1 MFVLMFVHKMLWT
14 ALRVL
19 ALACMALA
27 VRDRQAGP
35 APAAP
40 CAVLR
45 LRGGAGAQRG
55 GPGMPFF
62 GAGQA
67 KEPEDSE
74 EEWQALRRYASS
86 HGMPVPPED
95 RHSLPPINKE
105 DAEAIFSGGGGAG
118 LDDPKLRYLF
128 SNLPNFGRPPLA
140 DMEQLTPG
148 TIILV
153 TPEQPKTPTA
163 SFISGPS
170 ATGGA
175 IGGNVDGTGA
185 EAVAAEAAYHAEVVD
200 LAMFLATET
209 PCDPRALEYKYVAHL
224 QRFDNQE
231 RPPPKSVAVEGGEEG
246 GVGMGRLTER
256 GVVDRVNARIE
267 DTYGQRQFVRR
278 FYPHIDDDIIDFFD
292 TSSNSILW
300 LVALA
305 RDPSGEPLL
314 QNVPRAWARALSAEE
329 LDQLRRKGD

>member
-1 MFVLMFVHKMLWT
+1 MS
-14 ALRVL
+14 APRVL

-27 VRDRQAGP
+27 VRDHHAGA

-40 CAVLR
+40 CAALR

-55 GPGMPFF
+55 APFF

-67 KEPEDSE
+67 QEPEDSE
-74 EEWQALRRYASS
+74 EAWQALRRYASS

-105 DAEAIFSGGGGAG
+105 DAEAIFPGGGGAG

-163 SFISGPS
+163 SSVSGPT

-175 IGGNVDGTGA
+175 IGGNADRTGA
-185 EAVAAEAAYHAEVVD
+185 EAAAAAAAYHAEVVD

-224 QRFDNQE
+224 QRFDNQKM
-231 RPPPKSVAVEGGEEG
+231 PPPKSVAGEEGVEGGF
-246 GVGMGRLTER
+246 GVGREIER
-256 GVVDRVNARIE
+256 DVVDRVDARIE
-267 DTYGQRQFVRR
+267 DAYGQRQFVRR

-292 TSSNSILW
+292 TSCNLFLW
-300 LVALA
+300 LISLA
-305 RDPSGEPLL
+305 RDPSAYTHTHAHTHTCTHTHMHT
-314 QNVPRAWARALSAEE
+314 QTHTHTHTHTHT
-329 LDQLRRKGD
+329 

>member
-1 MFVLMFVHKMLWT
+1 
-14 ALRVL
+14 
-19 ALACMALA
+19 
-27 VRDRQAGP
+27 
-35 APAAP
+35 
-40 CAVLR
+40 
-45 LRGGAGAQRG
+45 
-55 GPGMPFF
+55 MPFF

-67 KEPEDSE
+67 QEPEDSE
-74 EEWQALRRYASS
+74 EAWQALRKYASS

-105 DAEAIFSGGGGAG
+105 DAEAIFPGGGGAG

-153 TPEQPKTPTA
+153 TPEQPKNPTA
-163 SFISGPS
+163 SSISGPT

-175 IGGNVDGTGA
+175 SGGNADGTGA
-185 EAVAAEAAYHAEVVD
+185 EMGVAAAAAAAAYHAEVVD

-224 QRFDNQE
+224 QRFDNQK
-231 RPPPKSVAVEGGEEG
+231 RPPPKSVAGDGGEEG
-246 GVGMGRLTER
+246 GVGVGRLTER
-256 GVVDRVNARIE
+256 GVVDMVHTRIE
-267 DTYGQRQFVRR
+267 DTYGQRQFVQR

-292 TSSNSILW
+292 TSSNSMLW
-300 LVALA
+300 QVIIAL
-305 RDPSGEPLL
+305 LY
-314 QNVPRAWARALSAEE
+314 
-329 LDQLRRKGD
+329 